1 MFDFGT
7 AFNVGYINVIYHF
20 FKNYSSLFMWECMC
34 VVCVGTWVDTCIQ
47 VPTYICAHAC
57 QSSRMVLEA
66 SLNYSSAF
74 VHRGSISQSNPEL
87 TDTSSFPRPACSRD
101 PLSLISMAGI
111 TGKTP
116 QPPRIYMSSGEHKIC
131 SLHFLHG
138 KHINHWSFS
147 PARGLKI

>member
-1 MFDFGT
+1 
-7 AFNVGYINVIYHF
+7 
-20 FKNYSSLFMWECMC
+20 MC

-47 VPTYICAHAC
+47 VPTYVCANAC

-138 KHINHWSFS
+138 KHINH
-147 PARGLKI
+147 